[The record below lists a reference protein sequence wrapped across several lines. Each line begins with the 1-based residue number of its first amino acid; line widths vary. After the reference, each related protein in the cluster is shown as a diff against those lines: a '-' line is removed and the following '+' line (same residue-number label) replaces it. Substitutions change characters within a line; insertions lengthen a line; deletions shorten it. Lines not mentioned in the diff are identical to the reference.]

1 MTKWVLELKD
11 EEGIVERYG
20 HISMDDMYLAAEV
33 EPGKYA
39 FLLVED
45 DGTNELYYFAFYEG
59 KYSAGHFFDE
69 LNFRPDDVSNPFD
82 RNEDQIDEFV
92 EAAYDEFSE
101 FFDCEKW
108 FYGWYAEYST
118 YGRDM
123 SDRFDVCYRYDA
135 AMVKLIDQYLYLNP
149 NNRLKWKFDNDDI
162 VILKMCFNLQWVSDY
177 LKDIE
182 NTILASFKQLWY
194 GSESE
199 KNLLNAARVFVQD
212 DIMDLIIKNNSEAL
226 EIQCDIADYEDED

>member
-1 MTKWVLELKD
+1 MTKWVLELKG
-11 EEGIVERYG
+11 EEGNVERYG
-20 HISMDDMYLAAEV
+20 HISMDDMYIAAEV

-45 DGTNELYYFAFYEG
+45 DGTDEPYYFAFYEG
-59 KYSAGHFFDE
+59 KYSTGHFFDE

-108 FYGWYAEYST
+108 FYGWYAEYAT
-118 YGRDM
+118 YGCDM
-123 SDRFDVCYRYDA
+123 TDRFDVCYRYDV
-135 AMVKLIDQYLYLNP
+135 AMVKLIDRYLYLNP
-149 NNRLKWKFDNDDI
+149 RNRLKWKFDNDDY
-162 VILKMCFNLQWVSDY
+162 VILKMCFNLQLVSDC
-177 LKDIE
+177 LNDIQ
-182 NTILASFKQLWY
+182 NTIIESFKQLWY

-212 DIMDLIIKNNSEAL
+212 DTMNLIIENNSEVL
-226 EIQCDIADYEDED
+226 EIHYDEVDNKDED